1 MTRQQYISR
10 TLKAM
15 CGLRPASPD
24 EYYKVA
30 RMADDVEQVT
40 PLERENVTIK

>member
-30 RMADDVEQVT
+30 RMADDVERVMV
-40 PLERENVTIK
+40 LDHDNVTDE